1 MQYVLAG
8 KHYHY
13 HPVKLTGIVV
23 PYKWLPGK
31 CIDSRGLYNCPTFN
45 ECSVYTV
52 EMLPY
57 CSMQVVIQGRRKKQF
72 YSNSILGSSP
82 LQVWGGS
89 RKFQKLCLKKPVF
102 GPKK

>member
-8 KHYHY
+8 KHY

-45 ECSVYTV
+45 ECRVYTV
-52 EMLPY
+52 EMLQY
-57 CSMQVVIQGRRKKQF
+57 CSMQSF
-72 YSNSILGSSP
+72 DLGKVEKTIV
-82 LQVWGGS
+82 LDKVLNRYGGWG
-89 RKFQKLCLKKPVF
+89 
-102 GPKK
+102 

>member
-8 KHYHY
+8 KHY

-45 ECSVYTV
+45 ECRVYTV
-52 EMLPY
+52 DMLQY
-57 CSMQVVIQGRRKKQF
+57 CSMQSCDLGKAIPDICHFF
-72 YSNSILGSSP
+72 YT
-82 LQVWGGS
+82 V
-89 RKFQKLCLKKPVF
+89 KFF
-102 GPKK
+102 GE

>member
-8 KHYHY
+8 KHY

-52 EMLPY
+52 EKLPY
-57 CSMQVVIQGRRKKQF
+57 ILLYAKGVI
-72 YSNSILGSSP
+72 
-82 LQVWGGS
+82 
-89 RKFQKLCLKKPVF
+89 
-102 GPKK
+102 